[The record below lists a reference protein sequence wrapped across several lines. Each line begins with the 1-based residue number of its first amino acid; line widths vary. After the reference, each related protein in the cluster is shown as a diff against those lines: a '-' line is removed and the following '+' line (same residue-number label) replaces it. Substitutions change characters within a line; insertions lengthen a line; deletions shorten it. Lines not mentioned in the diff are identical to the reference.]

1 MEESE
6 SRQSSLEKKR
16 FQINKIKDE
25 FKKFN
30 YGVEVLIFSFDL
42 DI

>member
-6 SRQSSLEKKR
+6 SRQSSLEKKK
-16 FQINKIKDE
+16 FWINKIKDY

-30 YGVEVLIFSFDL
+30 DGVEVLISFDL